1 MLFRYA
7 LAFVLIGANQ
17 SAAQSL
23 MISIDTVEPPTDGFI
38 SYCNFSGNITNTST
52 DTAHERVVVEHRLRP
67 DTFSAMTAMENGGI
81 GQELFVEA
89 SNIAAGASAPFA
101 VSFLGIDCTEL
112 DAVNFALLCHGD
124 FARACTAT
132 LAAAKDSLLPIQIGD
147 ADVVGDDLIERGPLH
162 GMWQVTG
169 PDDMN
174 LMTLEVND
182 TPGTYIEMTFRRG
195 PDYCGIAAHYCDQT
209 PMEITND
216 RIYLRDDGDVRA
228 TLIVNGT
235 SHSVLWDLE
244 TGNGTFSD
252 AQFKWDKA
260 DVNVTLI
267 KP

>member
-7 LAFVLIGANQ
+7 LAIVLIAANQ

-23 MISIDTVEPPTDGFI
+23 TISIDTVEPPNEGFI
-38 SYCNFSGNITNTST
+38 SYCNFSGTITNTST
-52 DTAHERVVVEHRLRP
+52 EVAHERIVVEHRLRP

-81 GQELFVEA
+81 GQEFFVEA
-89 SNIAAGASAPFA
+89 LNVAAGASAPFA
-101 VSFLGIDCTEL
+101 VSFLGVDCKEL
-112 DAVNFALLCHGD
+112 DAVHFALLCQGD
-124 FARACTAT
+124 FAGDCTAN
-132 LAAAKDSLLPIQIGD
+132 LAAKTGSLLPMQIGD

-162 GMWQVTG
+162 GMWQVAG
-169 PDDMN
+169 PDDVD

-182 TPGTYIEMTFRRG
+182 TPGTYIEMIFRQG
-195 PDYCGIAAHYCDQT
+195 PDYCSIAAHYCDVT

-216 RIYLRDDGDVRA
+216 RIYLRDDGEVRA
-228 TLIVNGT
+228 TLFVDGS
-235 SHSVLWDLE
+235 SHNLFWNLE

-260 DVNVTLI
+260 DITVTPI